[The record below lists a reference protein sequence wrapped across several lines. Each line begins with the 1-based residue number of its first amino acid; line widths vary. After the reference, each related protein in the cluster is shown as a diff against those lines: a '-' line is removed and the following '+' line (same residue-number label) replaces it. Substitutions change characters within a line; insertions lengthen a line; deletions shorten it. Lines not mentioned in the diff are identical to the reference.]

1 MQTLSVGFPCLH
13 CGRWITDAPHLKLR
27 AFLQNLLTLVA
38 IIVTTSSTGRLVAA
52 DAAQPQYYELRVY
65 TTKSEAQQKIIND
78 YWQKAAVPAYNRL
91 GIPTVGVFTELQD
104 SPTNKVYVLI
114 PFETSGAYAAI
125 LGQLANDSVY
135 QAAAA
140 DYLNPLKSDPAYV
153 RFESSLLVAFDG
165 MKKLAVPASAAD
177 HKPWIFELRTY
188 LSHSESKG
196 VNKVKMFNSGEIPLM
211 QEVGLTPVFFGQTI
225 IGSQMP
231 NLIYLVSGEN
241 QDEHKKHWK
250 DFFDAPVW
258 KKLIGDQQYKDN
270 VSKVISVFLKR
281 TPASQI

>member
-1 MQTLSVGFPCLH
+1 M
-13 CGRWITDAPHLKLR
+13 KLR
-27 AFLQNLLTLVA
+27 AFLQTLLILVA
-38 IIVTTSSTGRLVAA
+38 IIVTAERPGRLAAA
-52 DAAQPQYYELRVY
+52 DADQPQYYELRVY
-65 TTKSEAQQKIIND
+65 TTKSEAQQKLIND

-91 GIPTVGVFTELQD
+91 GIPAVGVFTELQD
-104 SPTNKVYVLI
+104 SATNKVYVLI
-114 PFETSGAYAAI
+114 PFETPGAYAAI
-125 LGQLANDSVY
+125 PGKLATDSTY
-135 QAAAA
+135 QTAAT
-140 DYLNPLKSDPAYV
+140 DYLNTPKSDPAYV

-165 MKKLAVPASAAD
+165 MKKLAVPPSAAD
-177 HKPWIFELRTY
+177 QKPWIFELRTY

-211 QEVGLTPVFFGQTI
+211 QEVGLTPIFFGQTV

-231 NLIYLVSGEN
+231 NLIYMVSSEN

-258 KKLIGDQQYKDN
+258 KKLIGDPQYKDN